1 MSSSMTPQE
10 IVSELDRHIVGQ
22 ADAKRAV
29 AIALRNRWR
38 RQQVDEKLRGEITPK
53 NILMIGPTGVGKT
66 EIARRLAKLADAP
79 FIKVEATKF
88 TEVGYVGKD
97 VDSIVRDL
105 VDIAVKQERERQMRF
120 QRARAEDAAEERILD
135 ALVPPPRSSTGFAP
149 AADSAGGDNT
159 ARQVMRKRLREGSMD
174 DKEIEIELAEA
185 RPSMEIVGPQG
196 MEEMAEQLKGLF
208 SQMGQERRKAR
219 KLKIAEAMKLL
230 VEEEAA
236 KLVNEDE
243 IKAAAL
249 AHAQDNGIVFIDE
262 IDKVATRAEHSGGAD
277 VSRQGV
283 QRDLLPL
290 VEGTTVN
297 TKYGMVKTDH
307 ILFIASGAF
316 HLSKPSDLIP
326 ELQGRFPIRVELK
339 SLSVEDFEAILSST
353 HASLVKQYQALLA
366 TEGLTLELSADGIR
380 RLAQIAFEVNERTEN
395 IGARRLATVLERLLD
410 DISFDAH
417 KHAGKTVTIAGAQV
431 DEKLGALAQNED
443 LSRFIL

>member
-1 MSSSMTPQE
+1 MSSTMTPQE

-22 ADAKRAV
+22 GEAKRAV

-38 RQQVDEKLRGEITPK
+38 RQQVDEKLRAEITPK

-97 VDSIVRDL
+97 VDSIIRDL
-105 VDIAVKQERERQMRF
+105 VDIAVKQERERQMRL

-135 ALVPPPRSSTGFAP
+135 VLVPPPRATGFA
-149 AADSAGGDNT
+149 AESSGADNT
-159 ARQVMRKRLREGSMD
+159 ARQVMRKRLREGAMD
-174 DKEIEIELAEA
+174 DKEIEIELADA
-185 RPSMEIVGPQG
+185 KPTMEVLGPMGQPG

-208 SQMGQERRKAR
+208 SQMGAGRRKAR
-219 KLKIAEAMKLL
+219 KLRIKEALKLL
-230 VEEEAA
+230 IDEEAA

-243 IKAAAL
+243 IKTAAL

-262 IDKVATRAEHSGGAD
+262 IDKVASRAEHGGAD

-326 ELQGRFPIRVELK
+326 ELQGRFPIRVELG
-339 SLSVEDFEAILSST
+339 SLSAEDFEAILTST

-366 TEGLTLELSADGIR
+366 TEGVDLQLGTDGIR

-395 IGARRLATVLERLLD
+395 IGARRLSTVMERLLEEL
-410 DISFDAH
+410 SFDAH
-417 KHAGKTVTIAGAQV
+417 KHAGQTVTIDAAAV
-431 DEKLGALAQNED
+431 DAKLGELARNED

>member
-135 ALVPPPRSSTGFAP
+135 ALVPPPRSTTGFAP
-149 AADSAGGDNT
+149 AAEGGADNT
-159 ARQVMRKRLREGSMD
+159 ARQVMRKRLREGAMD

-185 RPSMEIVGPQG
+185 KPSMEILGPQG

-208 SQMGQERRKAR
+208 SQMGQGRKKAR
-219 KLKIAEAMKLL
+219 KVKIGEAMKLL

-236 KLVNEDE
+236 KLVNEDD
-243 IKAAAL
+243 IKTTAL

-262 IDKVATRAEHSGGAD
+262 IDKVATRSEHSGGAD

-366 TEGLTLELSADGIR
+366 TEGLTLELSEDGIR
-380 RLAQIAFEVNERTEN
+380 RVAKIAFEVNERTEN
-395 IGARRLATVLERLLD
+395 IGARRLSTVLERLLD

-417 KHAGKTVTIAGAQV
+417 KHAGKTVTIDGAQV